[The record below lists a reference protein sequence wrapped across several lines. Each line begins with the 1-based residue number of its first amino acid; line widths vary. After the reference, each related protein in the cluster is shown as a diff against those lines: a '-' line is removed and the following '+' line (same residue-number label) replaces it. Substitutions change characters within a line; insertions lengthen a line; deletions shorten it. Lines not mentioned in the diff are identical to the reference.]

1 MAPPL
6 SRGPARIGFRES
18 DGDLRDRILRAVHAA
33 ATMRHTGRPM
43 STTASSPASA
53 EHALL
58 KRWSEGELAAGQEL
72 FRRSYA
78 VVTRY
83 FRNKVNEA
91 QVHDLVQ
98 KTFLACLASAGRFRQ
113 SSSFATYV
121 LAIAH
126 HQLVDHYR
134 ASGRRAARELDLD
147 VLVLADE
154 GPGAE
159 VVVGQRQDHRLLLGA
174 LRRLPFAQ
182 QVVLELRYWE
192 GLSDTEI
199 AEVLELPLGT
209 VKTRLR
215 SGQQRLRDEL
225 ARDDVPAELLRTT
238 LDTLDRWSA
247 RVGRGTDDPDRA
259 SEP

>member
-1 MAPPL
+1 MAF
-6 SRGPARIGFRES
+6 S
-18 DGDLRDRILRAVHAA
+18 RDRIGRGVHAA
-33 ATMRHTGRPM
+33 VAMGHTGGPM
-43 STTASSPASA
+43 STTASSPVSA

-72 FRRSYA
+72 FRDSYA

-83 FRNKVNEA
+83 FRNKVNDA
-91 QVHDLVQ
+91 QVSDLVQ
-98 KTFLACLASAGRFRQ
+98 KTFLACVASVARFKQ
-113 SSSFATYV
+113 SSRFATYV

-126 HQLVDHYR
+126 HTLVDHYR
-134 ASGRRAARELDLD
+134 ASALESGRSLDLD
-147 VLVLADE
+147 GDALADA

-159 VVVGQRQDHRLLLGA
+159 VMVGQRQDHRLLLGA
-174 LRRLPFAQ
+174 LRRLPFSQ

-192 GLSDTEI
+192 ALSDTEI
-199 AEVLELPLGT
+199 AEVLDVPLGT

-215 SGQQRLRDEL
+215 AGQARLRDEL
-225 ARDDVPAELLRTT
+225 AREDVPAELLRTT

-247 RVGRGTDDPDRA
+247 RVGRGAGDPDRT